1 MKTRKVK
8 ENVEMGDK
16 KSNANGVSP
25 HLNKVRAKGMFRVV
39 LIALACVLALN
50 VMVWALYF
58 GVRLA
63 TTSYSVDWV
72 VLDKVDRVAN
82 WNSWCPG
89 GWEDC
94 RHFVQLKDGRRL
106 AIEFDRQLYHKPKS
120 DCYMLEI
127 VGGADIALYDESVRV
142 SVSGGDVNDMRIELH
157 RDSRWP
163 SESGARWSAI
173 FPRELSPRKAGE
185 SLEVRFS
192 VRGADSSSEISE
204 IKLEFRAFSV
214 CHYFNIFTDIT

>member
-1 MKTRKVK
+1 MTFRS
-8 ENVEMGDK
+8 M
-16 KSNANGVSP
+16 
-25 HLNKVRAKGMFRVV
+25 AKGLFRVV

-63 TTSYSVDWV
+63 TTSYSGDWV
-72 VLDKVDRVAN
+72 VLDKVDRVAS

-106 AIEFDRQLYHKPKS
+106 EILFDRWGLHKPRS
-120 DCYMLEI
+120 ECYMLEI
-127 VGGADIALYDESVRV
+127 WGGAGIASLDESVRV
-142 SVSGGDVNDMRIELH
+142 TVSGGEGNDMRIELH

-163 SESGARWSAI
+163 SESGARWSAV
-173 FPRELSPRKAGE
+173 FPREFSPRKEGE
-185 SLEVRFS
+185 SLEILFS
-192 VRGADSSSEISE
+192 VRGSDSSTEISE